1 MSDLDKRIKDMERR
15 HRERMESGRRRE
27 ADQREEN
34 AKRERE
40 RDIEAKKKYGI
51 WPYTRVAQ
59 FRNWVRGTDEYP

>member
-1 MSDLDKRIKDMERR
+1 MSDLDERIKDMERSR
-15 HRERMESGRRRE
+15 RERETE
-27 ADQREEN
+27 QREEN
-34 AKRERE
+34 ARKGKE